1 MLYKENYKIVII
13 MRFLLHQNIVP
24 KMFLVDALLNIKHL
38 LESYRPIHIILLFL
52 WKEVAVFRNW
62 GIRDT

>member
-13 MRFLLHQNIVP
+13 MRFLLHQSIVS
-24 KMFLVDALLNIKHL
+24 KMFLVDALLNIKYL
-38 LESYRPIHIILLFL
+38 LEPYRPVYIILLFL
-52 WKEVAVFRNW
+52 WKEAAVFINW

>member
-38 LESYRPIHIILLFL
+38 LEPYRLIHIILLFL
-52 WKEVAVFRNW
+52 WKEVAVFINW